1 MTDTCKE
8 QLARTCH
15 RIAQEITEGV
25 EYEYCPECGCD
36 TWDDDCCDYHRGQQQ
51 SGFDYIKD
59 ALDIEYVISGS
70 GDYLGALILVS
81 FGGPDIRIDTRNNQV
96 KGAWWGDSASYGFY
110 DDPMGVDDACAEL
123 WRAAQ

>member
-8 QLARTCH
+8 QLARACH

-25 EYEYCPECGCD
+25 EYEHCPECGCD

-59 ALDIEYVISGS
+59 ALDIEYVISES
-70 GDYLGALILVS
+70 GDYLGAVILVS
-81 FGGPDIRIDTRNNQV
+81 FGGPNIMIDTRHNQV
-96 KGAWWGDSASYGFY
+96 KGTWWGDSASYGFY
-110 DDPMGVDDACAEL
+110 DDPMGVDDACKEL
-123 WRAAQ
+123 WGARQ

>member
-1 MTDTCKE
+1 
-8 QLARTCH
+8 
-15 RIAQEITEGV
+15 
-25 EYEYCPECGCD
+25 
-36 TWDDDCCDYHRGQQQ
+36 

-59 ALDIEYVISGS
+59 ALDIEYVISKS

-110 DDPMGVDDACAEL
+110 DDKMGVDDACEEL